1 MNKRRGLGRGL
12 GALFPVGGAATV
24 VASSQE
30 SVMQLAVEDIEPN
43 PNQPRRHLDQA
54 ELDGLADSIRANGL
68 LAPILVR
75 PFKGEKRKFQIIA
88 GERRWRA
95 AQIAGLRVI
104 SAVVRPAEDGQAI
117 ELALIENVQRTD
129 LNPIEE
135 AAGYRQLLDE
145 HAFTQET
152 LSRRLGRARPTIA
165 NALRLLTLP
174 DTVQAMI
181 RDGKLSAGHGRAI
194 AALPAPVA
202 LRIARHAAS
211 RDLSVREIERLAAR
225 AAAPRRQPG
234 SVGRGGDGL
243 PPELADVESR
253 LRFALATRVTL
264 TRAGAGGTIEIT
276 YGNDDD
282 LQRIIDRI
290 CPREP

>member
-24 VASSQE
+24 LASSQE

-75 PFKGEKRKFQIIA
+75 PFKGDKRKFQIIA

-225 AAAPRRQPG
+225 AAAPRRQAG
-234 SVGRGGDGL
+234 LAVRGGDGL

-264 TRAGAGGTIEIT
+264 TRAGAGGTIEIA
-276 YGNDDD
+276 YANDDD

>member
-24 VASSQE
+24 LASSQE
-30 SVMQLAVEDIEPN
+30 SVMQLGVEDIEPN

-211 RDLSVREIERLAAR
+211 RDLSVREIERLAGR
-225 AAAPRRQPG
+225 AAAPRRQAG
-234 SVGRGGDGL
+234 SVGHGGGL

-253 LRFALATRVTL
+253 LRFALATRVTI

-276 YGNDDD
+276 YANDDD